1 MELVVT
7 VVGKEIKQ
15 DKTSFVAY
23 ALLSATGKWYRVAGI
38 EGKELAPFNKRVAV
52 VSVSRKFEKEVI
64 SADGT
69 VKMFPTLIVTEVREA
84 TDSEYDT
91 YSEALDKINAATLA
105 DVD

>member
-38 EGKELAPFNKRVAV
+38 EGKELAPFNKSVAV
-52 VSVSRKFEKEVI
+52 VSISRRFDKDVI
-64 SADGT
+64 GADGT
-69 VKMFPTLIVTEVREA
+69 VRKFPTLIVTGVREPN
-84 TDSEYDT
+84 DSEYKE
-91 YSEALDKINAATLA
+91 YCEALDKINAATLA

>member
-38 EGKELAPFNKRVAV
+38 EGKELAPFNKKVAV
-52 VSVSRKFEKEVI
+52 VSVSRRFDKDVI
-64 SADGT
+64 GAYGET
-69 VKMFPTLIVTEVREA
+69 RKFPTLVVTEVRKPNDKEEKA
-84 TDSEYDT
+84 
-91 YSEALDKINAATLA
+91 YSDALDKINAATLA
-105 DVD
+105 DVK

>member
-38 EGKELAPFNKRVAV
+38 EGKELAPFNKKVAV
-52 VSVSRKFEKEVI
+52 VSVSRRFNKNVVG
-64 SADGT
+64 ADGE
-69 VKMFPTLIVTEVREA
+69 VREFPTLVVTEVRKPNE
-84 TDSEYDT
+84 SEEKT

>member
-38 EGKELAPFNKRVAV
+38 EGKELAPFNKKVAV
-52 VSVSRKFEKEVI
+52 VSVSRRFDKDVI
-64 SADGT
+64 GADGM
-69 VKMFPTLIVTEVREA
+69 VRKFPTLVVTSVRKPNE
-84 TDSEYDT
+84 SEEKT

-105 DVD
+105 DVN

>member
-38 EGKELAPFNKRVAV
+38 EGKELAPFNKKVAV
-52 VSVSRKFEKEVI
+52 VSASRRFDKDVI
-64 SADGT
+64 GADGT
-69 VKMFPTLIVTEVREA
+69 VRKFPTLVVTSVRKPNE
-84 TDSEYDT
+84 SEEKT

-105 DVD
+105 DVN